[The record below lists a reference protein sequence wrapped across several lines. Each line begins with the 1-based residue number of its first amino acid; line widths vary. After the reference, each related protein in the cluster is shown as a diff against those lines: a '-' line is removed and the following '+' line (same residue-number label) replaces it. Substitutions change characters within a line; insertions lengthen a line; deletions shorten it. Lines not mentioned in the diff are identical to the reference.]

1 MAVCAMGQGGQVTEE
16 GACLSW
22 GRKPL
27 LEAML
32 PELLGLWA
40 SSVDQKVTLACRS
53 LLRSR
58 DMGEGISRAWKF
70 PD

>member
-1 MAVCAMGQGGQVTEE
+1 M
-16 GACLSW
+16 
-22 GRKPL
+22 
-27 LEAML
+27 EAML

-53 LLRSR
+53 LLRTR